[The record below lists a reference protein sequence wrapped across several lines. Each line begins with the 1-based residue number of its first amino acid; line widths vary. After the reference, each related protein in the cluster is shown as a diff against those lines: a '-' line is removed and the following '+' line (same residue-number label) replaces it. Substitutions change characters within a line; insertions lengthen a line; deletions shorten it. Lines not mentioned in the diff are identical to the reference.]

1 MVRRKFDARFKA
13 KVALEAIK
21 GEKTM
26 SQLSSDYGVH
36 PNQISKWKKEL
47 MKGVSEIFNKNNVKQ
62 ETNQKEKIENL
73 YKSIGELKVENDWLK
88 KNWKFWIKRPNTAL

>member
-1 MVRRKFDARFKA
+1 MIRRKFDAKFKA

-21 GEKTM
+21 GEKTL
-26 SQLSSDYGVH
+26 SQLSSDYEVH

-47 MKGVSEIFNKNNVKQ
+47 LRGVSEIFNKSNGKQ
-62 ETNQKEKIENL
+62 ENNQKEKIENL

-88 KNWKFWIKRPNTAL
+88 KKLEILD

>member
-1 MVRRKFDARFKA
+1 MIRRKFDARFKA

-21 GEKTM
+21 GEKTL
-26 SQLSSDYGVH
+26 SQLSSDYEVH

-47 MKGVSEIFNKNNVKQ
+47 LKGVSDIFNKNNVKQ

-88 KNWKFWIKRPNTAL
+88 KKLEILD

>member
-1 MVRRKFDARFKA
+1 MIRRKFDARFKA

-21 GEKTM
+21 GEKTL

-47 MKGVSEIFNKNNVKQ
+47 LKGMSEIFNKNNVKQ
-62 ETNQKEKIENL
+62 ENNQKEKIENL
-73 YKSIGELKVENDWLK
+73 YQSIGELKVENDWLK
-88 KNWKFWIKRPNTAL
+88 KKLEILN

>member
-1 MVRRKFDARFKA
+1 MIRRKFDARFKA

-21 GEKTM
+21 GEKTL

-47 MKGVSEIFNKNNVKQ
+47 LKGVSDIFNKNNVKQ
-62 ETNQKEKIENL
+62 ESNQKEKIENL
-73 YKSIGELKVENDWLK
+73 YQSIGELKVENDWLK
-88 KNWKFWIKRPNTAL
+88 KKLEILD